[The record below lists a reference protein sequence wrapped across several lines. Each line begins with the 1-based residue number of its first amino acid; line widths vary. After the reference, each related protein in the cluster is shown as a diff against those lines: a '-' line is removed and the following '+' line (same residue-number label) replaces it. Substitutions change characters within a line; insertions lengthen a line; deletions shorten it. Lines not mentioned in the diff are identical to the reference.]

1 MAGRAILKKEVIA
14 EIGQNHNGDM
24 VLAKELIYAAKEAG
38 ANVAK
43 FQLYDAKKL
52 FERKNNDWYEYNCK
66 TELSYVQVQELA
78 EICEKVE
85 IEFMASVFDCI
96 RIGWLEEVG
105 VKRYKLAS
113 RSIQE
118 KSLIKEIANK
128 GKPILVSLG
137 MWDKKEFPQIK
148 AENRVDFLYC
158 VSKYPTELTDLKLL
172 EVDFAKYAGFSD
184 HTIGVEAAMIAL
196 SRGARIL
203 EKHFTLDK
211 KMYGPDHLGSMTP
224 SELSEITRFCD
235 ALEAAL

>member
-137 MWDKKEFPQIK
+137 MWDKK
-148 AENRVDFLYC
+148 
-158 VSKYPTELTDLKLL
+158 
-172 EVDFAKYAGFSD
+172 
-184 HTIGVEAAMIAL
+184 
-196 SRGARIL
+196 
-203 EKHFTLDK
+203 
-211 KMYGPDHLGSMTP
+211 
-224 SELSEITRFCD
+224 
-235 ALEAAL
+235 